1 MLCLRA
7 WLFLCFC
14 HFDVLENV
22 ADGCFEDF
30 QEGAVGVREF
40 VLGAFDVADLGAGVV
55 VGNGDGANGAGGQV
69 DVLAVHVA
77 VEEGDVVVAADEFF
91 DGFELVGAENDV
103 WRHAF
108 EDVADAAVVFDEF
121 CAKGDIGLFH
131 GFFDGDAVGV
141 PVRRFGADVEH
152 KLVFE
157 ERRKTQLWAFDV
169 G

>member
-30 QEGAVGVREF
+30 QEGAVGVGEF

-91 DGFELVGAENDV
+91 DGFELVGAEDDV
-103 WRHAF
+103 WAS
-108 EDVADAAVVFDEF
+108 
-121 CAKGDIGLFH
+121 CL
-131 GFFDGDAVGV
+131 
-141 PVRRFGADVEH
+141 
-152 KLVFE
+152 
-157 ERRKTQLWAFDV
+157 
-169 G
+169 